1 MNPANKLDQRNVPL
15 YLRGLGCQVLRVT
28 SRKSRAVIQIDR
40 PIPQLQERAASLTEN
55 VNGQQRQAWYV
66 HVDSCLVYWH

>member
-1 MNPANKLDQRNVPL
+1 MNPASKLDQRNVPL
-15 YLRGLGCQVLRVT
+15 ILRRMGCQVLRVT

-40 PIPQLQERAASLTEN
+40 PIPLLQEKAASLTEN

-66 HVDSCLVYWH
+66 HVNSCLVYWH